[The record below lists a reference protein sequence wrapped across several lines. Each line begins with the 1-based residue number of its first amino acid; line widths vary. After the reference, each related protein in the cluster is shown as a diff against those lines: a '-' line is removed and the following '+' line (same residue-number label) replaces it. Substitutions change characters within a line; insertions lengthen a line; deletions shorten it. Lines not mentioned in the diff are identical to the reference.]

1 MTTDDLIRVWAFSRY
16 YHPNFS
22 GAAMQAHQVL
32 RRLARQG
39 FPIHVLTAAGHTTTG
54 LAGHEAELDGVLIRY
69 LPVVRRQDWG
79 FLARVPPLL
88 SLMGYLN
95 GQLHLLSL
103 SLRACLILWRQG
115 RRGGVVQLYGV
126 GSFSFLIIWLA
137 RIRGLHPVA
146 RMSLLGSDDP
156 GSLRGGI
163 WSLSSALKLRAFRQA
178 EAVVGMSHALIES
191 CRSAGIDDSK
201 VFRIPNGVDLD
212 LFHPLD
218 PEERADLRKTL
229 GLEPARRYIIFV
241 GSAKRRKGID
251 VLIRAFVQVARQL
264 DDVELLVIGPSD
276 FDDRSRHVPARR
288 QLVAELRQE
297 LEKAT
302 CSSRVRWVGR
312 VDNVHVY
319 LQAADVFCLPSRREG
334 LPNAVIEAMAVGL
347 PVVTALLEGVTT
359 DLIRS
364 ADEGVLIPGYE
375 PGQYAGVLLQLLENP
390 EEAKDMG
397 MRGRAR
403 IEGEF
408 DLASVVER
416 YAELYRSL
424 VESKNG

>member
-1 MTTDDLIRVWAFSRY
+1 MDKSLLRAWAVSRY
-16 YHPNFS
+16 YYPNFS
-22 GAAMQAHQVL
+22 GAAMQAHQIL
-32 RRLARQG
+32 RRLSGLG
-39 FPIHVLTAAGHTTTG
+39 FRIHVLAAADHAATG
-54 LAGHEAELDGVLIRY
+54 LAGHAAELDGVLIRY
-69 LPVVRRQDWG
+69 LPVVRRRDWG
-79 FLARVPPLL
+79 FLARVPRLL

-95 GQLHLLSL
+95 GELHSLSL
-103 SLRACLILWRQG
+103 SLRVCLILWRQG
-115 RRGGVVQLYGV
+115 RRGDVVQLYGV
-126 GSFSFLIIWLA
+126 GSFSFLIVWLA
-137 RIRGLHPVA
+137 WIRGMHPVA

-163 WSLSSALKLRAFRQA
+163 WSLSSALKRRAFHQA
-178 EAVVGMSHALIES
+178 EAVVGMSRALIES

-201 VFRIPNGVDLD
+201 VFWIPNGVDLD
-212 LFHPLD
+212 LFHSLGL
-218 PEERADLRKTL
+218 ESQTDLRKTL
-229 GLEPARRYIIFV
+229 GLEPTRRYIIFV

-264 DDVELLVIGPSD
+264 DDVELLLVGPSD

-288 QLVAELRQE
+288 QLVADLQQE
-297 LEKAT
+297 LEDFG
-302 CSSRVRWVGR
+302 CSSRVHWVGR
-312 VDNVHVY
+312 VDNVHAY

-347 PVVTALLEGVTT
+347 PVVAALLEGVTT

-364 ADEGVLIPGYE
+364 ADEGVLIPGYD
-375 PGQYAGVLLQLLENP
+375 PGQYAEALLQLLENP
-390 EEAKDMG
+390 EEARDMG

-403 IEGEF
+403 IEGKF

-424 VESKNG
+424 VENEHG